1 MTSTAERLNGLLAD
15 VLGGPVPLRLR
26 AWDGSECG
34 PPGTPVVIVRSR
46 RALRRLLW
54 QSGELGLAE
63 AYITGDLDIEGD
75 LAEGLRTM
83 WAGAREQRLAPVRP
97 GVGQLASAVAAAARL
112 GAVGPPPKA
121 PAGRARLRGVRHSTA
136 RDRAAISHHYDV
148 SHRFYELLLD
158 ASLAYSCAYWASED
172 PRYGLAD
179 AQEAKLELV
188 CRKLGLAPGSRLLDV
203 GCGWGSL
210 ALYAAERH
218 KVQVTAVTLSR
229 EQRDVVRAR
238 VRERGLGDQVDV
250 QLRHYRAIE
259 NGQYEAISVI
269 EMGEHVGDTE
279 YPGFAAQLHGL
290 LRPQGRILV
299 QQMSRGSTA
308 PGGGA
313 FIESYIAPDMHMR
326 PLGETIG
333 LWEGAGF
340 EVRSAESLREH
351 YVRTVNAWRATL
363 EERWEEF
370 VALVGVEAART
381 WRLYLVGG
389 SLAFEERR
397 MGVDQILA
405 IRTSDLGWSGM
416 PATTAGWHRAGGAS

>member
-1 MTSTAERLNGLLAD
+1 
-15 VLGGPVPLRLR
+15 
-26 AWDGSECG
+26 
-34 PPGTPVVIVRSR
+34 
-46 RALRRLLW
+46 
-54 QSGELGLAE
+54 
-63 AYITGDLDIEGD
+63 
-75 LAEGLRTM
+75 
-83 WAGAREQRLAPVRP
+83 
-97 GVGQLASAVAAAARL
+97 
-112 GAVGPPPKA
+112 
-121 PAGRARLRGVRHSTA
+121 VRHSTA

-148 SHRFYELLLD
+148 SHHFYELLVD